1 MFRFIAVVPLALG
14 ILTSG
19 IRAEDK
25 AFDDAEFVKKAASG
39 GMTEVMM
46 GQLGTKMGQSAGVK
60 QFSETLIADHT
71 KANRELMT
79 VAKAA
84 GLSVPEAISADD
96 QKHVEMIKE
105 HKGAEFD
112 KAFVDHMVKDHEKDI
127 AEFKRAS
134 TEAKDPNI
142 KAFATKTLPTLQ
154 THLEM
159 AKKLQGGE
167 K

>member
-1 MFRFIAVVPLALG
+1 MIVRMFASALALAFIAAG
-14 ILTSG
+14 SA
-19 IRAEDK
+19 RAEDK

-39 GMTEVMM
+39 GMAEVAM
-46 GQLGTKMGQSAGVK
+46 GQLGAKMGQSSGVK

-71 KANRELMT
+71 KANQELMAA
-79 VAKAA
+79 AKAA
-84 GLSVPEAISADD
+84 GLTVPPAIGAEE
-96 QKHVEMIKE
+96 QKHIDMMKE
-105 HKGAEFD
+105 HKGADFD
-112 KAFVDHMVKDHEKDI
+112 KAFADHMIKDHEKDI

-154 THLEM
+154 QHLEM
-159 AKKLQGGE
+159 AKKLQA

>member
-14 ILTSG
+14 VLASG

-39 GMTEVMM
+39 GMAEVAM
-46 GQLGTKMGQSAGVK
+46 GQLGAKMGQSAGVK
-60 QFSETLIADHT
+60 QFSETLVADHT
-71 KANRELMT
+71 KANQELMAA
-79 VAKAA
+79 AKAA
-84 GLSVPEAISADD
+84 GLTVPAAISAEE
-96 QKHVEMIKE
+96 QKHIDMMKE
-105 HKGAEFD
+105 HKGADFD
-112 KAFVDHMVKDHEKDI
+112 KAFADHMVKDHEKDI

-159 AKKLQGGE
+159 AKKLQAGG